1 MEGFED
7 PFNRRTYPWGHEDRE
22 LLAHFRCLGALRAR
36 HAALRRGDI
45 QFTLA
50 ADRHLAF
57 TRTWQD
63 ETVRI
68 YINRSGDAWDIP
80 AGRVLF
86 GRNLQTVAP
95 DSLTLAPHG
104 FCMVV
109 K

>member
-1 MEGFED
+1 M
-7 PFNRRTYPWGHEDRE
+7 
-22 LLAHFRCLGALRAR
+22 
-36 HAALRRGDI
+36 
-45 QFTLA
+45 
-50 ADRHLAF
+50 
-57 TRTWQD
+57 
-63 ETVRI
+63 RI

-80 AGRVLF
+80 VGRVLF